1 MSFVWSEYLDLAK
14 ELLGSASGS
23 PIEEAKLRSAIS
35 RAYYAVFNEARN
47 YLAVNKPTVYIPDT
61 GAAHEV
67 VPDIFIDDP
76 TSSPDSISVGVNLNR
91 LKANRRLADY
101 KDAITG
107 LPKLTELSVRI
118 ASEAIAKL
126 KTL

>member
-14 ELLGSASGS
+14 ELLGSSSGS
-23 PIEEAKLRSAIS
+23 PIEETKLRSAIS

-47 YLAVNKPTVYIPDT
+47 YIEVNKPKVIIPDT
-61 GAAHEV
+61 GGAHKV
-67 VPDIFIDDP
+67 VPDTLIDDP
-76 TSSPDSISVGVNLNR
+76 TSTPDCISVGVNLNR

>member
-1 MSFVWSEYLDLAK
+1 MSFVWSDYLDLAK
-14 ELLGSASGS
+14 ELLGSAAGS

-47 YLAVNKPTVYIPDT
+47 FLVANKPSVYIPDT

-67 VPDIFIDDP
+67 VVDTFLDDSNPDWIA
-76 TSSPDSISVGVNLNR
+76 VGLNLSR
-91 LKANRRLADY
+91 LKANRRVADY
-101 KDAITG
+101 RDPINGLSNLTAISMRYADT
-107 LPKLTELSVRI
+107 
-118 ASEAIAKL
+118 AIAKL